1 MEFQETAADVR
12 REFLPSAMDL
22 LLARVRQDKFL
33 RIFTTFT
40 RVLLALGFVPS
51 GLKKVLYERFTQLG
65 IDNPVGF
72 FFEAL
77 YQTGFYY
84 RFIGLAQ
91 TSAAILLLIPR
102 TAFVGAMLYFP
113 IILNIF
119 IITVSMDFRGTPF
132 ITGAMLLANLYL
144 LGWDYDRLKRI
155 FGA

>member
-1 MEFQETAADVR
+1 MEFQETTTDIR
-12 REFLPSAMDL
+12 QEFLPSTVDL
-22 LLARVRQDKFL
+22 LLGRVRQDKFL
-33 RIFTTFT
+33 RIFTTLT
-40 RVLLALGFVPS
+40 RVLLAIGFVPP

-65 IDNPVGF
+65 LDNPVGF

-91 TSAAILLLIPR
+91 VTAAILLLIPR
-102 TAFVGAMLYFP
+102 TAFLGALLYFP

-132 ITGAMLLANLYL
+132 VTGAMLLANLYL
-144 LGWDYDRLKRI
+144 LCWDCDRLKRVLS
-155 FGA
+155 A

>member
-1 MEFQETAADVR
+1 MEFQETAANVR
-12 REFLPSAMDL
+12 QEFLPSPMDML
-22 LLARVRQDKFL
+22 LMRVKQDRFL
-33 RIFTTFT
+33 RVFTTFT

-91 TSAAILLLIPR
+91 ITAAILLLIPR